1 MYCIHGQEAEI
12 GMLVL
17 GSLSRP
23 ALAEGCDQPPPA
35 RSKKIAT
42 EHRQRGTASKGA
54 GKWPKVMTVDA

>member
-1 MYCIHGQEAEI
+1 M
-12 GMLVL
+12 L